1 MFEGYLGCTTEC
13 LDVISRMYTYKRAP
27 QRTYLERGCVH
38 VCTLLYT
45 RVYTIV
51 YTQVYFSPLNSRDM
65 LCEPTPIVAVL
76 LSNRM
81 LHWLPQLRPLVASG
95 VISIL
100 SPR

>member
-1 MFEGYLGCTTEC
+1 MSDGYLGCTTEC
-13 LDVISRMYTYKRAP
+13 LGVSLKMYTIQKSPTEDIPRA
-27 QRTYLERGCVH
+27 RLCTRG
-38 VCTLLYT
+38 
-45 RVYTIV
+45 YTIV

-95 VISIL
+95 VISTL
-100 SPR
+100 SPG